1 MLGFNLACTGDGGR
15 GWATPSQNLVDA
27 YETLD
32 GEIPVLNSESGDINP
47 KSIYNPEKPYE
58 NRDPR
63 FMIVFITMAQ
73 PA

>member
-47 KSIYNPEKPYE
+47 KSIYNRRNHMRIEI
-58 NRDPR
+58 RV